1 MLGAGH
7 TSLSL
12 LRFCSSGCI
21 DMRAAHTVNR
31 PTDWVLVGF
40 HRSAGLGAP
49 CSATSLV
56 FSPAFIAT
64 RAESERG
71 ASRAGHA
78 GKLRPILAGRQKNAL
93 AARLSRRF
101 LSWLWWRRPPQGHL
115 PPSRADRSVVF
126 LLPRFLPALTVGNLA
141 GCAACD
147 ARPRGRRSPGPPVPA
162 SDRDAGGY
170 NAAIKYSITK
180 SVSDSDADR
189 PTPDPGPPRFRES
202 VT

>member
-71 ASRAGHA
+71 AALGARGASRSSE
-78 GKLRPILAGRQKNAL
+78 L
-93 AARLSRRF
+93 RF
-101 LSWLWWRRPPQGHL
+101 LGIWHAPRLPPAILELLWWRRRKGTCHRHERTDLLCSSFSTGPYF
-115 PPSRADRSVVF
+115 VF
-126 LLPRFLPALTVGNLA
+126 GNLA
-141 GCAACD
+141 GM
-147 ARPRGRRSPGPPVPA
+147 RGLVMLVPA
-162 SDRDAGGY
+162 VDEVPAPRCLPPTGTRG
-170 NAAIKYSITK
+170 AIM
-180 SVSDSDADR
+180 R
-189 PTPDPGPPRFRES
+189 L
-202 VT
+202 

>member
-64 RAESERG
+64 RAERRARRG
-71 ASRAGHA
+71 A
-78 GKLRPILAGRQKNAL
+78 RPGTQANFAL
-93 AARLSRRF
+93 F
-101 LSWLWWRRPPQGHL
+101 
-115 PPSRADRSVVF
+115 
-126 LLPRFLPALTVGNLA
+126 
-141 GCAACD
+141 
-147 ARPRGRRSPGPPVPA
+147 
-162 SDRDAGGY
+162 
-170 NAAIKYSITK
+170 
-180 SVSDSDADR
+180 
-189 PTPDPGPPRFRES
+189 
-202 VT
+202 

>member
-1 MLGAGH
+1 MSGARRREGRQAGEREEATAAQAAGTRWSRLVLGAGH

-126 LLPRFLPALTVGNLA
+126 LVFYRPLPLA
-141 GCAACD
+141 TSRD
-147 ARPRGRRSPGPPVPA
+147 ARLVMLVPA
-162 SDRDAGGY
+162 VDEVPAPRCLP
-170 NAAIKYSITK
+170 
-180 SVSDSDADR
+180 
-189 PTPDPGPPRFRES
+189 PTGTRGL
-202 VT
+202 

>member
-64 RAESERG
+64 RAESER
-71 ASRAGHA
+71 
-78 GKLRPILAGRQKNAL
+78 
-93 AARLSRRF
+93 
-101 LSWLWWRRPPQGHL
+101 
-115 PPSRADRSVVF
+115 
-126 LLPRFLPALTVGNLA
+126 
-141 GCAACD
+141 CAALLG
-147 ARPRGRRSPGPPVPA
+147 ALR
-162 SDRDAGGY
+162 
-170 NAAIKYSITK
+170 
-180 SVSDSDADR
+180 
-189 PTPDPGPPRFRES
+189 
-202 VT
+202 VTGLNFAF

>member
-1 MLGAGH
+1 MSGARRREGRQAGEREEATAAQAAGTRWSRLVLGAGH

-71 ASRAGHA
+71 AASSESERGAALHARAIPKKRSSARDAQRAVETTVLTPG
-78 GKLRPILAGRQKNAL
+78 AL
-93 AARLSRRF
+93 ACCKALSVCVCVLAFVAVSGSLIYIYR
-101 LSWLWWRRPPQGHL
+101 
-115 PPSRADRSVVF
+115 VY
-126 LLPRFLPALTVGNLA
+126 LL
-141 GCAACD
+141 
-147 ARPRGRRSPGPPVPA
+147 
-162 SDRDAGGY
+162 
-170 NAAIKYSITK
+170 
-180 SVSDSDADR
+180 
-189 PTPDPGPPRFRES
+189 
-202 VT
+202 

>member
-71 ASRAGHA
+71 AASSESERSSA
-78 GKLRPILAGRQKNAL
+78 AL
-93 AARLSRRF
+93 H
-101 LSWLWWRRPPQGHL
+101 G
-115 PPSRADRSVVF
+115 D
-126 LLPRFLPALTVGNLA
+126 T
-141 GCAACD
+141 
-147 ARPRGRRSPGPPVPA
+147 
-162 SDRDAGGY
+162 
-170 NAAIKYSITK
+170 
-180 SVSDSDADR
+180 
-189 PTPDPGPPRFRES
+189 
-202 VT
+202 

>member
-1 MLGAGH
+1 MSGARRREGRQAGEREEATAAQAAGTRWSRLVLGAGH

-71 ASRAGHA
+71 AASSESERGAALHGRYLKSEVQVSRAARRGA
-78 GKLRPILAGRQKNAL
+78 CGTNVSTRFWLKVGYYEFVFIGICPAVPGQGTSTVYEAL
-93 AARLSRRF
+93 ALSTLRKDGRTE
-101 LSWLWWRRPPQGHL
+101 
-115 PPSRADRSVVF
+115 RS
-126 LLPRFLPALTVGNLA
+126 
-141 GCAACD
+141 
-147 ARPRGRRSPGPPVPA
+147 
-162 SDRDAGGY
+162 
-170 NAAIKYSITK
+170 I
-180 SVSDSDADR
+180 
-189 PTPDPGPPRFRES
+189 
-202 VT
+202 